1 MPLDRTA
8 NRLRYLVLGIQ
19 AEGERR
25 LNLALQQAG
34 SDLTA
39 TQSEVIEVL
48 VHQGPMSQTELGA
61 QLVCTKGN
69 VSRLLDR
76 MQAKGLLRRDPDP
89 ASRRRVVISLTEAG
103 SAAYQAA
110 EPVLEALLTTIR
122 DLYQE
127 DEAAQLTALLQRL
140 ADAFEIELA
149 RHVREAPDSGDPSG
163 GARTIGA
170 RRTGSRRSDES
181 STDERTTDE
190 RATDD
195 RTT

>member
-25 LNLALQQAG
+25 LNLALQQA
-34 SDLTA
+34 SSELTA

-48 VHQGPMSQTELGA
+48 VHQGPMSQAELGA

-103 SAAYQAA
+103 SAAYRAA
-110 EPVLEALLTTIR
+110 EPVLDALLTTIR
-122 DLYQE
+122 GLYQE

-140 ADAFEIELA
+140 ADAFDIELA
-149 RHVREAPDSGDPSG
+149 RHVREAPDSGDPTVG
-163 GARTIGA
+163 
-170 RRTGSRRSDES
+170 
-181 STDERTTDE
+181 E
-190 RATDD
+190 RATDAHATDAHATDERLTDERRTED
-195 RTT
+195 RTN

>member
-48 VHQGPMSQTELGA
+48 VHQGPMSQTELGT

-89 ASRRRVVISLTEAG
+89 ASRRRVVISLTGAG
-103 SAAYQAA
+103 AAAYRAA

-127 DEAAQLTALLQRL
+127 AEADQLTALLQRL

-149 RHVREAPDSGDPSG
+149 RHVRVGPDSSDPSG
-163 GARTIGA
+163 GERTIGA
-170 RRTGSRRSDES
+170 RKTGTSRTDGRTTGDQGTDER
-181 STDERTTDE
+181 STDERTT
-190 RATDD
+190 
-195 RTT
+195 